1 MTLSSINPPGRTMN
15 FPYIDSTAGD
25 RCSIPVNV
33 QTRATRTRR
42 AARRIK
48 ATLALAALSLAL
60 VVLPGQAFA
69 TEECSNATTDA
80 TYGQYCPP
88 VKSLQAGL
96 SSGLGSGGGGGPA
109 HGGGEPAQKVAVPAA
124 SSGPSLPFTG
134 LDVAA
139 LAVVALALT
148 GTGVVL
154 RRLATIGDSE
164 K

>member
-1 MTLSSINPPGRTMN
+1 MTLTSNNPPGRTMN
-15 FPYIDSTAGD
+15 FPNDDSSAGV
-25 RCSIPVNV
+25 RGSIPVNV

-60 VVLPGQAFA
+60 VALPGQAFA
-69 TEECSNATTDA
+69 GQGCSKASSDA
-80 TYGQYCPP
+80 TDGQYCNQ
-88 VKSLQAGL
+88 VQSLQA
-96 SSGLGSGGGGGPA
+96 GLGSGGGGG
-109 HGGGEPAQKVAVPAA
+109 PAQKVAVPAA

>member
-60 VVLPGQAFA
+60 VALPGQAFA
-69 TEECSNATTDA
+69 GHKCAKASSDA
-80 TYGQYCPP
+80 TDHQYCTP
-88 VKSLQAGL
+88 VQSLQAGL
-96 SSGLGSGGGGGPA
+96 GSGSG
-109 HGGGEPAQKVAVPAA
+109 PAQKVAVPAA

-154 RRLATIGDSE
+154 RRLATIGNSE

>member
-1 MTLSSINPPGRTMN
+1 MN
-15 FPYIDSTAGD
+15 FPNDDSSAGD
-25 RCSIPVNV
+25 SGSIPVNV

-60 VVLPGQAFA
+60 VALPGQAFA
-69 TEECSNATTDA
+69 GQECSNATQDA
-80 TYGQYCPP
+80 TDGQYCTP
-88 VKSLQAGL
+88 VQSLQA
-96 SSGLGSGGGGGPA
+96 GLGSGGGGG
-109 HGGGEPAQKVAVPAA
+109 PAQKVAVPAA

>member
-1 MTLSSINPPGRTMN
+1 MTLSSNNPPGRTMN
-15 FPYIDSTAGD
+15 FPNDDSSAGV
-25 RCSIPVNV
+25 RGSIPVNV

-60 VVLPGQAFA
+60 VALPGQAFA
-69 TEECSNATTDA
+69 GQGCSKASSDA
-80 TYGQYCPP
+80 TDGQYCNQ
-88 VKSLQAGL
+88 VQSLQA
-96 SSGLGSGGGGGPA
+96 GLGSGGGGG
-109 HGGGEPAQKVAVPAA
+109 PAQKVAVPAA

>member
-1 MTLSSINPPGRTMN
+1 MTTTQSGSKMKLRHT
-15 FPYIDSTAGD
+15 DSTAGTGG
-25 RCSIPVNV
+25 SIPMGVKS
-33 QTRATRTRR
+33 RAKRR
-42 AARRIK
+42 VRRLR
-48 ATLALAALSLAL
+48 ATLALAVLSLAL
-60 VVLPGQAFA
+60 LALPGQAFA
-69 TEECSNATTDA
+69 GSTCPTSTDCQYSNEVQQIAA
-80 TYGQYCPP
+80 
-88 VKSLQAGL
+88 
-96 SSGLGSGGGGGPA
+96 GLGSGPGGGGGA
-109 HGGGEPAQKVAVPAA
+109 PAQRVAVPAA

>member
-15 FPYIDSTAGD
+15 FPNDDSSAGD
-25 RCSIPVNV
+25 SGSIPVNV

-60 VVLPGQAFA
+60 VALPGQAFA
-69 TEECSNATTDA
+69 GQECSNATQDA
-80 TYGQYCPP
+80 TDGQYCTP
-88 VKSLQAGL
+88 VQSLQA
-96 SSGLGSGGGGGPA
+96 GLGSGGGGG
-109 HGGGEPAQKVAVPAA
+109 PAQKVAVPAA

-139 LAVVALALT
+139 LAVVALALA

>member
-1 MTLSSINPPGRTMN
+1 MTLSSNNPPGRTMN
-15 FPYIDSTAGD
+15 FSNDDSSTGARG
-25 RCSIPVNV
+25 SIPVNV
-33 QTRATRTRR
+33 QTRASRTRR
-42 AARRIK
+42 TARRIK

-60 VVLPGQAFA
+60 VALPGQAFA
-69 TEECSNATTDA
+69 GQQECSKASSDA
-80 TYGQYCPP
+80 TDGQYCNQ
-88 VKSLQAGL
+88 VQSIQA
-96 SSGLGSGGGGGPA
+96 GLGSGGGGGPA
-109 HGGGEPAQKVAVPAA
+109 QEVAVPTA

-154 RRLATIGDSE
+154 RRLATLGDSE

>member
-1 MTLSSINPPGRTMN
+1 MTLSSNNPPGRTMN

-60 VVLPGQAFA
+60 VALPGQAFA
-69 TEECSNATTDA
+69 GQGCSKASSDA
-80 TYGQYCPP
+80 TDGQYCNQ
-88 VKSLQAGL
+88 VQSLQA
-96 SSGLGSGGGGGPA
+96 GLGSGGGGG
-109 HGGGEPAQKVAVPAA
+109 PAQKVAVPAA

>member
-60 VVLPGQAFA
+60 VSLPGQAFA
-69 TEECSNATTDA
+69 GQKQCSNANQDA
-80 TYGQYCPP
+80 TQGTYCNQ
-88 VKSLQAGL
+88 VQSLQA
-96 SSGLGSGGGGGPA
+96 GLGSGGGGA
-109 HGGGEPAQKVAVPAA
+109 AQRVAVPAA

-154 RRLATIGDSE
+154 RRLATIGNSE

>member
-1 MTLSSINPPGRTMN
+1 MTLSSINSSGSKMN
-15 FPYIDSTAGD
+15 SSMKASTKW
-25 RCSIPVNV
+25 
-33 QTRATRTRR
+33 TRS
-42 AARRIK
+42 ARRVKGI
-48 ATLALAALSLAL
+48 LALAALSLAL
-60 VVLPGQAFA
+60 VALPGQAFA
-69 TEECSNATTDA
+69 GQDCSSSQSSSVDD
-80 TYGQYCPP
+80 QYCNQ
-88 VKSLQAGL
+88 VQSLQA
-96 SSGLGSGGGGGPA
+96 GLGSGGGGGGPA
-109 HGGGEPAQKVAVPAA
+109 ERVAVPAA

>member
-15 FPYIDSTAGD
+15 FPNDDSSAGV
-25 RCSIPVNV
+25 RGSTPVNV

-42 AARRIK
+42 TARRIK

-60 VVLPGQAFA
+60 VALPGQAFA
-69 TEECSNATTDA
+69 HKTCTKAQTSSVDN
-80 TYGQYCPP
+80 QYCTP
-88 VKSLQAGL
+88 VQSLQAGL
-96 SSGLGSGGGGGPA
+96 GSGSA
-109 HGGGEPAQKVAVPAA
+109 PAQRVAVPAA

>member
-15 FPYIDSTAGD
+15 FPYDDSTAGD

-33 QTRATRTRR
+33 QTRATRTRG
-42 AARRIK
+42 AVRRIK
-48 ATLALAALSLAL
+48 ATLALAALSVAL
-60 VVLPGQAFA
+60 VALPGQAFA
-69 TEECSNATTDA
+69 GQECSNANQDA
-80 TYGQYCPP
+80 TDGQYCNQ
-88 VKSLQAGL
+88 VQSLQA
-96 SSGLGSGGGGGPA
+96 GLGSGGGGG
-109 HGGGEPAQKVAVPAA
+109 PAQKVAVPAA

-154 RRLATIGDSE
+154 RRLATIGDAE

>member
-60 VVLPGQAFA
+60 VALPGQAFA
-69 TEECSNATTDA
+69 GQQECSNANQDA
-80 TYGQYCPP
+80 TDGQYCTP
-88 VKSLQAGL
+88 VQSLQA
-96 SSGLGSGGGGGPA
+96 GLGSGGGGG
-109 HGGGEPAQKVAVPAA
+109 PAQKVAVPAA

>member
-1 MTLSSINPPGRTMN
+1 MN
-15 FPYIDSTAGD
+15 FPNEDSSAGV
-25 RCSIPVNV
+25 RGSIPVNV
-33 QTRATRTRR
+33 QMRANRTRR

-60 VVLPGQAFA
+60 VALPGQAFA
-69 TEECSNATTDA
+69 GQQTCTSAQTSSVDN
-80 TYGQYCPP
+80 QYCTP
-88 VKSLQAGL
+88 VQSLQA
-96 SSGLGSGGGGGPA
+96 GLGSGGGGG
-109 HGGGEPAQKVAVPAA
+109 PAQKVAVPAA

-164 K
+164 

>member
-1 MTLSSINPPGRTMN
+1 
-15 FPYIDSTAGD
+15 
-25 RCSIPVNV
+25 VNV

-60 VVLPGQAFA
+60 VALPGQAFA
-69 TEECSNATTDA
+69 GEKQCSNANQDA
-80 TYGQYCPP
+80 TQHLYCNQ
-88 VKSLQAGL
+88 VQSLQA
-96 SSGLGSGGGGGPA
+96 GLGSGGGGG
-109 HGGGEPAQKVAVPAA
+109 PAQKVAVPAA

>member
-1 MTLSSINPPGRTMN
+1 M
-15 FPYIDSTAGD
+15 
-25 RCSIPVNV
+25 NV

-42 AARRIK
+42 AGRRIK

-60 VVLPGQAFA
+60 VALPGQAFA
-69 TEECSNATTDA
+69 GQECSKASSDA
-80 TYGQYCPP
+80 TDGQYCNQ
-88 VKSLQAGL
+88 VQSLQA
-96 SSGLGSGGGGGPA
+96 GLGSGGGGG
-109 HGGGEPAQKVAVPAA
+109 PAQKVAVPAA